1 MRFAWILS
9 MSVGFLSLSQEI
21 LWVRYVGFAHHSV
34 PQAFSFVLAM
44 YLLGIAAG
52 AAAGKWVCSRFPALL
67 AAAGVVLLAAGA
79 VDMLAPLAYLHVTDA
94 PMPVLILA
102 RRSSSH
108 APVSKAS
115 SSRSR
120 TTWGPS
126 RWPGR
131 SRSRCRAC
139 TSSTFCGATLGPLIT
154 GFVLLDVLTLQ
165 QTMLAMGWLTTL
177 LGIACLARDSRPR
190 VALAGVV
197 IAVGLAPLFTVSDR
211 VAWTLAEHGDDAP
224 VKRVIQ
230 NKSGILH
237 VLNAR
242 AGGDIVYGA
251 NVYDGRTNVDPRV
264 NSNMIHRVLM
274 LSVLKPEAQRVLVIG
289 LSTGA
294 WARLLTGFPAV
305 KSIDV
310 VEINPGYLRLIEDYP
325 QISAVLKDPRVR
337 VHVDDGR
344 RWLKRNPD
352 ARYDLVVMNTTY
364 HWRNYSTN
372 LLSREFL
379 QLVKRH
385 MEPGAVITYNATGSP
400 DVLRTAES
408 VFAHA
413 FRYVNFVT
421 ASDHDFRPL
430 VRDGEAALLRVTLD
444 GQPLFDPSND
454 ADRKF
459 IQRTLSEP
467 FVSMAEDRR
476 GLAREPE
483 IITDWNMITEYRY
496 GKGFP

>member
-1 MRFAWILS
+1 M
-9 MSVGFLSLSQEI
+9 
-21 LWVRYVGFAHHSV
+21 
-34 PQAFSFVLAM
+34 
-44 YLLGIAAG
+44 
-52 AAAGKWVCSRFPALL
+52 
-67 AAAGVVLLAAGA
+67 
-79 VDMLAPLAYLHVTDA
+79 
-94 PMPVLILA
+94 
-102 RRSSSH
+102 
-108 APVSKAS
+108 
-115 SSRSR
+115 
-120 TTWGPS
+120 
-126 RWPGR
+126 
-131 SRSRCRAC
+131 
-139 TSSTFCGATLGPLIT
+139 
-154 GFVLLDVLTLQ
+154 
-165 QTMLAMGWLTTL
+165 
-177 LGIACLARDSRPR
+177 
-190 VALAGVV
+190 
-197 IAVGLAPLFTVSDR
+197 
-211 VAWTLAEHGDDAP
+211 
-224 VKRVIQ
+224 IQ

-251 NVYDGRTNVDPRV
+251 NVYDGRTNIDPRV

-274 LSVLKPEAQRVLVIG
+274 LSVLKPDAQRVLVIG

-294 WARLLTGFPAV
+294 WTRLLTGFPDV

-310 VEINPGYLRLIEDYP
+310 VEINPGYLQLIEDYP

-408 VFAHA
+408 VFPHA

-421 ASDHDFRPL
+421 AADHDFRPL
-430 VRDGEAALLRVTLD
+430 VRQGEAALLRVALD
-444 GQPLFDPSND
+444 GHPLLDP
-454 ADRKF
+454 ATR
-459 IQRTLSEP
+459 RT
-467 FVSMAEDRR
+467 
-476 GLAREPE
+476 
-483 IITDWNMITEYRY
+483 
-496 GKGFP
+496 